1 MAIRGERGA
10 VVHDIRTVLDVHPNW
25 MVLQVDVA
33 NVMRSYVGA
42 YNHQHHH
49 IHNT

>member
-1 MAIRGERGA
+1 MAIKGECE
-10 VVHDIRTVLDVHPNW
+10 VIVHGIWAALDVHPNW

-33 NVMRSYVGA
+33 NVMCSYVGA
-42 YNHQHHH
+42 YNHHYHR